1 MTEGTPWKVIL
12 RFSIPVLMGNLFQ
25 QLYSLADAMI
35 IGRLVGVYPLAG
47 VGAAAAM
54 SFLVLGFATGLTG
67 GFSVVTAQR
76 AGQGDPEKIKES
88 AAASMVLCAVTAV
101 LLTVLSVATAVPLL
115 RFMNTPEEI
124 FPYARTYIRITYLG
138 LGAVLYYN
146 LMAGLLRALGD
157 SRAPLF
163 FLIISS
169 VLNVV
174 LDVIMIRGFHSG
186 VGGAALATVI
196 SQLVS
201 AVACHLYAV
210 KRYPVLRPEKRY
222 LKVERR
228 EAFAHL
234 RIGVP
239 MALQF
244 SVTAVG
250 IIILQAYLN
259 EYGALVVAGYTAAGK
274 VENLVTQPFNALA
287 LAMEVYCGQNMG
299 AGKRERIRC
308 GIRQCIALGTVCVI
322 LSSAVN
328 VCLGRPFIG
337 LFMETCDPKIVEY
350 GYVYLVIIAV
360 FFWLLCTMQIMRS
373 SLQGIGEAAV
383 PMAGGILELFSRWA
397 GCAAFSGISG
407 YTGVYLSTPLAW
419 GMALLLLTIRY
430 RWLAGRGFFDDRQ
443 QGADPRGDHYADI
456 S

>member
-88 AAASMVLCAVTAV
+88 AAASMVLCVVTAV

-115 RFMNTPEEI
+115 KFMNTPEEI

-157 SRAPLF
+157 SRTPLY

-222 LKVERR
+222 LKVECR

-250 IIILQAYLN
+250 IMILQDRKS
-259 EYGALVVAGYTAAGK
+259 VV
-274 VENLVTQPFNALA
+274 
-287 LAMEVYCGQNMG
+287 
-299 AGKRERIRC
+299 
-308 GIRQCIALGTVCVI
+308 
-322 LSSAVN
+322 
-328 VCLGRPFIG
+328 
-337 LFMETCDPKIVEY
+337 
-350 GYVYLVIIAV
+350 
-360 FFWLLCTMQIMRS
+360 
-373 SLQGIGEAAV
+373 
-383 PMAGGILELFSRWA
+383 
-397 GCAAFSGISG
+397 
-407 YTGVYLSTPLAW
+407 
-419 GMALLLLTIRY
+419 
-430 RWLAGRGFFDDRQ
+430 
-443 QGADPRGDHYADI
+443 
-456 S
+456 

>member
-25 QLYSLADAMI
+25 QLYNLADAMI

-115 RFMNTPEEI
+115 RFMNTPKEI

-157 SRAPLF
+157 SRTPLY

-174 LDVIMIRGFHSG
+174 LDVIMIRGFHGG

-222 LKVERR
+222 LKVECRVR
-228 EAFAHL
+228 SPICGSEFRWH
-234 RIGVP
+234 
-239 MALQF
+239 F
-244 SVTAVG
+244 SF
-250 IIILQAYLN
+250 
-259 EYGALVVAGYTAAGK
+259 
-274 VENLVTQPFNALA
+274 P
-287 LAMEVYCGQNMG
+287 
-299 AGKRERIRC
+299 
-308 GIRQCIALGTVCVI
+308 
-322 LSSAVN
+322 
-328 VCLGRPFIG
+328 
-337 LFMETCDPKIVEY
+337 
-350 GYVYLVIIAV
+350 
-360 FFWLLCTMQIMRS
+360 
-373 SLQGIGEAAV
+373 
-383 PMAGGILELFSRWA
+383 
-397 GCAAFSGISG
+397 
-407 YTGVYLSTPLAW
+407 
-419 GMALLLLTIRY
+419 
-430 RWLAGRGFFDDRQ
+430 
-443 QGADPRGDHYADI
+443 
-456 S
+456 

>member
-1 MTEGTPWKVIL
+1 
-12 RFSIPVLMGNLFQ
+12 
-25 QLYSLADAMI
+25 
-35 IGRLVGVYPLAG
+35 
-47 VGAAAAM
+47 
-54 SFLVLGFATGLTG
+54 
-67 GFSVVTAQR
+67 
-76 AGQGDPEKIKES
+76 
-88 AAASMVLCAVTAV
+88 
-101 LLTVLSVATAVPLL
+101 
-115 RFMNTPEEI
+115 
-124 FPYARTYIRITYLG
+124 
-138 LGAVLYYN
+138 
-146 LMAGLLRALGD
+146 
-157 SRAPLF
+157 
-163 FLIISS
+163 
-169 VLNVV
+169 
-174 LDVIMIRGFHSG
+174 
-186 VGGAALATVI
+186 
-196 SQLVS
+196 
-201 AVACHLYAV
+201 
-210 KRYPVLRPEKRY
+210 LRPEKRY
-222 LKVERR
+222 LKVECR

-250 IIILQAYLN
+250 IMILQAYLN
-259 EYGALVVAGYTAAGK
+259 EHGALVVAGYTAAGK

-443 QGADPRGDHYADI
+443 QGQT
-456 S
+456 